1 MGASIRDVTNGR
13 TYQIPSVLAYAQGGM
28 VDYTGPA
35 WVDGSKSKPEAF
47 LDPEDTQNIAEL
59 TAVLSSRKS
68 SSVPFAREMIS
79 AASSFGNIL
88 YPALNSIP
96 TSSNI
101 SNISTTNN
109 STATSTNVEVHINVD
124 SISSDYDVEQMLNV
138 VEQRIY
144 EVANP
149 VGSSVIL
156 QK

>member
-1 MGASIRDVTNGR
+1 
-13 TYQIPSVLAYAQGGM
+13 
-28 VDYTGPA
+28 
-35 WVDGSKSKPEAF
+35 
-47 LDPEDTQNIAEL
+47 
-59 TAVLSSRKS
+59 
-68 SSVPFAREMIS
+68 MIS